1 MSPALYN
8 GLLHDAT
15 YVNHNAYK
23 RYVFSLGCCMIIA
36 SNLDFDIIT
45 EIREL
50 KEQGKI
56 ESFLK
61 QKMSGKYSDEFIDIV
76 LKMINF
82 NERERIDFVQLE
94 EIIETK
100 F

>member
-8 GLLHDAT
+8 GLLHEAI
-15 YVNHNAYK
+15 YVNHDAYK
-23 RYVFSLGCCMIIA
+23 SDVFSLGCCMIIA
-36 SNLDFDIIT
+36 ANLDFDIIN

-50 KEQGKI
+50 KEQNKI
-56 ESFLK
+56 ADFLNK
-61 QKMSGKYSDEFIDIV
+61 KLSGKYSEKFIDII

-82 NERERIDFVQLE
+82 NEKERIDFIQLE
-94 EIIETK
+94 QIIEST